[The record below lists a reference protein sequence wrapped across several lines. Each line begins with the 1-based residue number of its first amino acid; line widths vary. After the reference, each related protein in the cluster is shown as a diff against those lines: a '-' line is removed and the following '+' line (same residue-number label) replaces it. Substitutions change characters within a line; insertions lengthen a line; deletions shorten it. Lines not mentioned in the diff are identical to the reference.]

1 MTCLEALSGK
11 KFHSCQMLVAHSC
24 NPSYLQAR
32 DQEDHCWKPALAN
45 SSQDPIL
52 KKTYHK
58 KGLVEW
64 LKETPVLQTKQKKQT
79 NKKVLEPSLAIQVRI
94 LQFSSQMASNP
105 DTSCFAFSSTPF
117 LLSVLH
123 CKYWHVKYFLPSK
136 DLTFWVNANKLDTAE
151 QCLIGSL
158 SPVGSLL

>member
-58 KGLVEW
+58 KRAGRVTQGNPSTANKT
-64 LKETPVLQTKQKKQT
+64 KETNKQK
-79 NKKVLEPSLAIQVRI
+79 
-94 LQFSSQMASNP
+94 SSR
-105 DTSCFAFSSTPF
+105 AFFGNS
-117 LLSVLH
+117 
-123 CKYWHVKYFLPSK
+123 
-136 DLTFWVNANKLDTAE
+136 
-151 QCLIGSL
+151 G
-158 SPVGSLL
+158 